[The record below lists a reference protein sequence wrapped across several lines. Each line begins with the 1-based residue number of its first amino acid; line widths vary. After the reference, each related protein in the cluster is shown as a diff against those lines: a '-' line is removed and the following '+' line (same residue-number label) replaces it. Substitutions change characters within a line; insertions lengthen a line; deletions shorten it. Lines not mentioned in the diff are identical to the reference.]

1 MLKGQENMNEVIDFL
16 LHVAASA
23 IGILVGAWLARKWDE
38 IWIKIRRK
46 RR

>member
-1 MLKGQENMNEVIDFL
+1 MAGIVHFL

-23 IGILVGAWLARKWDE
+23 IGILVGAWLAHKWDE